1 MRVGR
6 WSCGRSSCGSL
17 VYGLSAAFYGE
28 CSIDKGRMTSLN
40 VDTQNERVSA
50 QMSAI
55 VLGRIAPL
63 SAAEK

>member
-1 MRVGR
+1 
-6 WSCGRSSCGSL
+6 
-17 VYGLSAAFYGE
+17 
-28 CSIDKGRMTSLN
+28 MTSLN

-63 SAAEK
+63 SATEK